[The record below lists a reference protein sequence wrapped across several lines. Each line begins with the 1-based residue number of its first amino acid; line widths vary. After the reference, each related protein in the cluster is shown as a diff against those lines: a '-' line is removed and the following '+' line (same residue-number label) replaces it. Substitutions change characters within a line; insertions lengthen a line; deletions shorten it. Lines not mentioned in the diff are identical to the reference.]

1 MKDQNIFWV
10 GFNRIRG
17 IGAVRFKALLNH
29 FGDLQTAWEASHAAL
44 RKAGLSSKLAD
55 SVLKER
61 SRTDL
66 LRYADEISSSGIR
79 VITWIDDDYPTRL
92 REIQSSPPVLYVRG
106 HITARDDWSVAIVG
120 TRRMTSYGRQITIE
134 LAASLARSGLTV
146 VSGLARGVDSV
157 AHRTALAEGGRTLAV
172 LGSGVD
178 RIYPP
183 EHRELA
189 ESIIENG
196 ALISDYSP
204 GTPPESTNFP
214 PRNRIISG
222 LSLTTVVI
230 EAGQSSGALI
240 TASFAVDQGRDVFAV
255 PGNITAPQSK
265 GTNRLISKGAFP
277 LLDPTDV
284 LDSLNLTMIA
294 SYQQMRDNVPGDKT
308 EAQVLAIIR
317 NEPIHVD
324 EISVITALPVE
335 KVTATLVVME
345 LKGLVRRVGGM
356 QYIAS

>member
-1 MKDQNIFWV
+1 VNDQKLFWV

-17 IGAVRFKALLNH
+17 IGAVRFQALLNY
-29 FGDLQTAWEASHAAL
+29 FGDLQTAWEAPRGAL
-44 RKAGLSSKLAD
+44 REAGLSAKLAD
-55 SVLKER
+55 TVLTER
-61 SRTDL
+61 TKTDL
-66 LRYADEISSSGIR
+66 QGYLDQIRKNGIR

-92 REIQSSPPVLYVRG
+92 REIQASPPVLYVRG
-106 HITARDDWSVAIVG
+106 TITTRDDWSAAIVG
-120 TRRMTSYGRQITIE
+120 TRRMTSYGRQITKE
-134 LAASLARSGLTV
+134 LAGILALSGLTI

-178 RIYPP
+178 TIYPP
-183 EHRELA
+183 EHRGLA
-189 ESIIENG
+189 EAIVENG

-222 LSLTTVVI
+222 LSLATVVI

-294 SYQQMRDNVPGDKT
+294 SYQQMRDNVPGDET
-308 EAQVLAIIR
+308 EAKLLAVIQS
-317 NEPIHVD
+317 EPVHVD
-324 EISVITALPVE
+324 EISAITSLPVE
-335 KVTATLVVME
+335 KVTATLVIME
-345 LKGLVRRVGGM
+345 LKGMVRRVGGM
-356 QYIAS
+356 QYVAS